1 MSRSKN
7 NEKKNNGAVEME
19 DVNLSTMYLSMIS
32 AFPMVMRAAIELDL
46 LEIISKA
53 GPNAQLSPLQI
64 ASKLPTQN
72 HPTETSMMLDRM
84 LRLLAS
90 HSVLTCTTIIRE
102 NGLIERLYG
111 LAPLSK
117 YFVQDKDGISFCPF
131 LILGLD
137 KVVAESWYN
146 LKDVIIKGGSPFT
159 KAHGMSLFQYS
170 SVDPRFNQVFNS
182 AMFHTTSLIM
192 NEIFIGKY
200 KGFENLKEITDIG
213 GGIGIAVSMIT
224 AKYPLIKGI
233 NFDLPHVV
241 QQAPTYPGVEHV
253 GGDMFEIIPK
263 SETILLKWVLHN
275 WSDENCLRILK
286 NCYVALPNNGKVIA
300 MDMINPTTTETNNAA
315 KVCFL
320 HDLIMMGLLG
330 IGKERSEKEF
340 EALAK
345 EVGFLTFSVI
355 CCVFNTWIM
364 ELTK

>member
-46 LEIISKA
+46 LEIRSKA

-90 HSVLTCTTIIRE
+90 HSVLTCTTIICE

-137 KVVAESWYN
+137 KVFAESWVKNYLEDQLLGFALVPLSDLFIEN
-146 LKDVIIKGGSPFT
+146 GKLAQKFSAFDKRSFSFSFRVCLIVNFLLWSSTRG
-159 KAHGMSLFQYS
+159 HGYSYS
-170 SVDPRFNQVFNS
+170 SCVFECEHCIVMQDFEIMDSVPNDYEKIEFLDPNVVNENHLMVSQYYGLDSQNS
-182 AMFHTTSLIM
+182 ESLL
-192 NEIFIGKY
+192 NSDSDDHYNSSAG
-200 KGFENLKEITDIG
+200 
-213 GGIGIAVSMIT
+213 V
-224 AKYPLIKGI
+224 
-233 NFDLPHVV
+233 HVV
-241 QQAPTYPGVEHV
+241 
-253 GGDMFEIIPK
+253 K
-263 SETILLKWVLHN
+263 SFSEGSLN
-275 WSDENCLRILK
+275 S
-286 NCYVALPNNGKVIA
+286 
-300 MDMINPTTTETNNAA
+300 TEVT
-315 KVCFL
+315 
-320 HDLIMMGLLG
+320 
-330 IGKERSEKEF
+330 
-340 EALAK
+340 
-345 EVGFLTFSVI
+345 
-355 CCVFNTWIM
+355 
-364 ELTK
+364 